1 MMTLNAIV
9 LFAIVCTRTFL
20 RQTQKTESNSVTP
33 TPSLH
38 VSIKIHLAWKK
49 IRKRE
54 LSRGKKHNECNR
66 FSLKTLGEKMDK
78 ARKCNNKK

>member
-49 IRKRE
+49 NTEKRIKQRK
-54 LSRGKKHNECNR
+54 
-66 FSLKTLGEKMDK
+66 KT
-78 ARKCNNKK
+78 